1 MTALTILRQLDCG
14 RIRKRYEETPLPEAV
29 ITPRKFKDTTHNGL
43 IQCCVAC
50 IELMGGEATKV
61 STTGRRITVGRT
73 EVKGSGREIW
83 IKGTTKNGTPDIRG
97 TYNGLS
103 LYVECKVGKDR
114 QRDEQKAVEIQAT
127 QAGGIYILVRDFE
140 SFYQWITKL

>member
-1 MTALTILRQLDCG
+1 MYIDRG
-14 RIRKRYEETPLPEAV
+14 RVTHPNLPEPARCS
-29 ITPRKFKDTTHNGL
+29 IKFEDKTHNGL
-43 IQCCVAC
+43 IKCCVWC
-50 IELMGGEATKV
+50 IELLGGEATKV
-61 STTGRRITVGRT
+61 STTGRRITKGRT

-97 TYNGLS
+97 TYKGLS

-140 SFYQWITKL
+140 SFYHWVTKL